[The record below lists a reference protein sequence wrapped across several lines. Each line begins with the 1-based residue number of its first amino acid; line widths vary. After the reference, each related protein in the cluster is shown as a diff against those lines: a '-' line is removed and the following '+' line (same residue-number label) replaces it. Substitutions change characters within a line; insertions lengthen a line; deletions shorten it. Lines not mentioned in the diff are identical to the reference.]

1 MNGLA
6 YSMTDNNLSKLG
18 NLGNLGNDASVSNI
32 KLKPLTD
39 EDVQINL
46 WLELV
51 ATDQDKQAFAAL
63 FKYFAPRIRS
73 HGLQRFG
80 VEAQA
85 MDLVQET
92 MLLVWRKASLF
103 NSGKGKA
110 STWIYTVMRN
120 HCFDMLRKIKS
131 KKEDTVSDDLW
142 PSLEEDCSHQEPDY
156 LQSRR
161 LLMYLDSLPQNQ
173 QQVVKAIYI
182 KEMTQQELALHLDVP
197 LGTIK
202 SRLRLAMSKL
212 KEKMEACHD

>member
-1 MNGLA
+1 MNGLT
-6 YSMTDNNLSKLG
+6 YNMVDDNRSNLSKVANVNSLQP
-18 NLGNLGNDASVSNI
+18 
-32 KLKPLTD
+32 KPLTD

-46 WLELV
+46 WLEMV
-51 ATDQDKQAFAAL
+51 ATEQDKQAFAAL

-110 STWIYTVMRN
+110 STWVYTVMRN

-131 KKEDTVSDDLW
+131 TKEDTISDDLW
-142 PSLEEDCSHQEPDY
+142 PSLEEDSSHQETDY
-156 LQSRR
+156 LQSRQ
-161 LLMYLDSLPQNQ
+161 LLMHLDSLPENQ

-182 KEMTQQELALHLDVP
+182 KEMTQQELAIHLDVP

-212 KEKMEACHD
+212 KEKLEAYHD